1 MARTMTLRYAYYD
14 DSSGDLTPIGLQGQ
28 LADAFTNGYN
38 FVISGSALSTALT
51 TAASQGKTSF
61 TVTIATTFKTAALRL
76 KGLLLDAY
84 LDGIMAALYDQGL
97 YSFECV
103 PSLNISD
110 VTTTSID
117 FVFTFQVA

>member
-1 MARTMTLRYAYYD
+1 MTLRSDYYD
-14 DSSGDLTPIGLQGQ
+14 NPTTGLQAQ
-28 LADAFTNGYN
+28 LADAFTNGGA
-38 FVISGSALSTALT
+38 FVVANQATLSSALT

-61 TVTIATTFKTAALRL
+61 TVTIATTFKPTALRL

-97 YSFECV
+97 YSFECA
-103 PSLNISD
+103 PSLNTSD
-110 VTTTSID
+110 VTITSID